1 VVSVSFSRKLA
12 RPMLLVANDHDWEH
26 GMEQVLKVLVAD
38 DHPLILQGLRRTLE
52 ACDDIDV
59 VGEARS
65 GTEVLPLVER
75 RRPDVVVLDLHMPG
89 MDGAS
94 CIAEIKRTAP
104 EVKAIVLSAS
114 AERSS
119 IESATSAGASAYVI
133 KSVSSVDIP
142 ALIRQVAAGYT
153 VFQSPSESEV
163 APGTAS
169 EPGLTER
176 ELTILAAVAG
186 GLTTKAIS
194 GELWVSEHTVK
205 FHLTN
210 IYRKLGVSNRSGAVR
225 YAYEHGLVAAA
236 G

>member
-1 VVSVSFSRKLA
+1 MLELPA
-12 RPMLLVANDHDWEH
+12 RTTDVAV
-26 GMEQVLKVLVAD
+26 MEQVLKVLVAD

-65 GTEVLPLVER
+65 GAEVLPLVER
-75 RRPDVVVLDLHMPG
+75 RSPDIVLMDLRMPDMDGVACIEALRRSSPDVKTV
-89 MDGAS
+89 
-94 CIAEIKRTAP
+94 
-104 EVKAIVLSAS
+104 VLSACEDR
-114 AERSS
+114 AS
-119 IESATSAGASAYVI
+119 IDSVVRAGASAYVL

-142 ALIRQVAAGYT
+142 SLLRQVAAGYT
-153 VFQSPSESEV
+153 VFH
-163 APGTAS
+163 APAEDADGNGVGGDADD
-169 EPGLTER
+169 PQLTER
-176 ELTILAAVAG
+176 ELTILSAVAG

-225 YAYEHGLVAAA
+225 YAYEHGLAATD

>member
-1 VVSVSFSRKLA
+1 M
-12 RPMLLVANDHDWEH
+12 P
-26 GMEQVLKVLVAD
+26 QVLKVLVAD

-52 ACDDIDV
+52 ACDDIEV

-89 MDGAS
+89 MDGAA
-94 CIAEIKRTAP
+94 CIAEIKRSSP

-114 AERSS
+114 DQRAS
-119 IESATSAGASAYVI
+119 IESATNAGASAYVI

-153 VFQSPSESEV
+153 VFQAPSDSNDSSTSS
-163 APGTAS
+163 AAS

-225 YAYEHGLVAAA
+225 YAYENGLVPVA

>member
-1 VVSVSFSRKLA
+1 
-12 RPMLLVANDHDWEH
+12 
-26 GMEQVLKVLVAD
+26 MEKVLKVLVAD
-38 DHPLILQGLRRTLE
+38 DHPLILQGLRRALE

-59 VGEARS
+59 VGEART

-89 MDGAS
+89 MDGAA
-94 CIAEIKRTAP
+94 CIAEIKRTSP

-114 AERSS
+114 DERAS

-153 VFQSPSESEV
+153 VFQAPSD
-163 APGTAS
+163 PGDAAAQDAAS

-176 ELTILAAVAG
+176 ELTILAAVAS

-210 IYRKLGVSNRSGAVR
+210 IYRKLGVRNRSGAVR
-225 YAYEHGLVAAA
+225 YAYEHGLVPVA

>member
-1 VVSVSFSRKLA
+1 M
-12 RPMLLVANDHDWEH
+12 P
-26 GMEQVLKVLVAD
+26 QVLKVLVAD

-52 ACDDIDV
+52 ACDDIEV

-89 MDGAS
+89 MDGAA
-94 CIAEIKRTAP
+94 CIAEIKRSSP

-114 AERSS
+114 DQRTS
-119 IESATSAGASAYVI
+119 IESATNAGASAYVI

-153 VFQSPSESEV
+153 VFQ
-163 APGTAS
+163 APNDSNDSGTSSAAS

-225 YAYEHGLVAAA
+225 YAYEHGLVAVAS
-236 G
+236 

>member
-1 VVSVSFSRKLA
+1 MLVVA
-12 RPMLLVANDHDWEH
+12 DDHDREH
-26 GMEQVLKVLVAD
+26 CMEKILKVLVAD

-65 GTEVLPLVER
+65 GNEVVPLVER

-89 MDGAS
+89 MDGVT

-114 AERSS
+114 EERSS

-133 KSVSSVDIP
+133 KSVNSVDIP

-153 VFQSPSESEV
+153 VFQAPSGSDGQD
-163 APGTAS
+163 ASGTAS

-194 GELWVSEHTVK
+194 SELWVSEHTVK

-225 YAYEHGLVAAA
+225 YAYEHGLVAGA

>member
-1 VVSVSFSRKLA
+1 
-12 RPMLLVANDHDWEH
+12 
-26 GMEQVLKVLVAD
+26 VLVAD

-65 GTEVLPLVER
+65 GTEVVPLVER

-94 CIAEIKRTAP
+94 CIAEIKRTSP

-114 AERSS
+114 EERSS
-119 IESATSAGASAYVI
+119 IDSATSAGASAYVI

-153 VFQSPSESEV
+153 VFQTPSESAGEA
-163 APGTAS
+163 APETAS

>member
-1 VVSVSFSRKLA
+1 
-12 RPMLLVANDHDWEH
+12 
-26 GMEQVLKVLVAD
+26 MEKVLKVLVAD

-89 MDGAS
+89 MDGAT
-94 CIAEIKRTAP
+94 CIAEIKRTSP

-114 AERSS
+114 EERAS

-153 VFQSPSESEV
+153 VFQ
-163 APGTAS
+163 APKDAGGAGAGGDAS

-225 YAYEHGLVAAA
+225 YAYEHGLVPVA